1 MNTNAA
7 RLTSTRTR
15 RAGRTAGA
23 VIAAVVGMGGLA
35 ACSDDSAGPEAGGV
49 SVEDLQG
56 VEDQVAG
63 LDERIGALEEGLG
76 ADVGADVGA
85 DAVDPLGADDDTEAF
100 FGDNESYVGQEV
112 TVSAEVSEMVTTTDI
127 GSSFRIAG
135 ESGDPIAV
143 ISASPPAEMDA
154 NDVVQ
159 VSGTVVQVQRDTFEE
174 DFGLAS
180 DDLFE
185 DADAFFEEEEGS
197 IAISADRIEVL
208 QEQGQ
213 ND

>member
-7 RLTSTRTR
+7 RISTIGTR
-15 RAGRTAGA
+15 KAGRTATVLA
-23 VIAAVVGMGGLA
+23 AAVLGMGGLA

-49 SVEDLQG
+49 TADDLQS

-63 LDERIGALEEGLG
+63 LDERVGALEDGLG
-76 ADVGADVGA
+76 AEDT
-85 DAVDPLGADDDTEAF
+85 AVDPLAADDTDTL
-100 FGDNESYVGQEV
+100 FGDGESLIGQEA
-112 TVSAEVSEMVTTTDI
+112 TVSAEVSEMITTTDV
-127 GSSFRIAG
+127 GSAFRIAG

-143 ISASPPAEMDA
+143 VSASPPIEMDA

-159 VSGTVVQVQRDTFEE
+159 VSGMVVQVQRDTFEE
-174 DFGLAS
+174 DFGIAA
-180 DDLFE
+180 DELFE
-185 DADAFFEEEEGS
+185 DADGWFEEEEGS
-197 IAISADRIEVL
+197 LAISADRIEVL

>member
-1 MNTNAA
+1 MSTNAA
-7 RLTSTRTR
+7 RITATGKR

-49 SVEDLQG
+49 TVEDLQG

-63 LDERIGALEEGLG
+63 LDERVGTLEEGGLG
-76 ADVGADVGA
+76 G
-85 DAVDPLGADDDTEAF
+85 AVDPVDPVDAEDDTEAF
-100 FGDNESYVGQEV
+100 FGDNESYIGQEV
-112 TVSAEVSEMVTTTDI
+112 TVSAEVSELITTTDV
-127 GSSFRIAG
+127 GSAFRIAG

-143 ISASPPAEMDA
+143 VMASPPAELDA

-159 VSGTVVQVQRDTFEE
+159 VSGTVVQVQRDTFDQ
-174 DFGLAS
+174 DFGIAA
-180 DDLFE
+180 DELFE
-185 DADAFFEEEEGS
+185 DADGFFEEEEGS
-197 IAISADRIEVL
+197 VAIAADRIEVL

>member
-7 RLTSTRTR
+7 RLTSTPKR

-49 SVEDLQG
+49 SAEDLQG
-56 VEDQVAG
+56 VEDQIAG
-63 LDERIGALEEGLG
+63 LDERVGVLEEGG
-76 ADVGADVGA
+76 VEGTDVGVA
-85 DAVDPLGADDDTEAF
+85 PLGAEDDTEAF
-100 FGDNESYVGQEV
+100 FGDNESFVGQEV
-112 TVSAEVSEMVTTTDI
+112 TVSAEISEMVTTTDI

-135 ESGDPIAV
+135 ESGDPIPV
-143 ISASPPAEMDA
+143 VSASPMAEMDA

-174 DFGLAS
+174 DFGVAA
-180 DDLFE
+180 DELFE

-197 IAISADRIEVL
+197 IAIAADRIEVL

>member
-7 RLTSTRTR
+7 RMTSVRNR

-23 VIAAVVGMGGLA
+23 VIAAVVGLGGLA

-49 SVEDLQG
+49 TAEDLQQ
-56 VEDQVAG
+56 VEDDLAG
-63 LDERIGALEEGLG
+63 LDERVGVLEEGIG
-76 ADVGADVGA
+76 TDA
-85 DAVDPLGADDDTEAF
+85 AVDPLGADDDTAAF
-100 FGDNESYVGQEV
+100 YDDTESYIGQEV
-112 TVSAEVSEMVTTTDI
+112 TVSAEVSEMVTTTDV

-143 ISASPPAEMDA
+143 VMASQPMELDA

-159 VSGTVVQVQRDTFEE
+159 VSGTVVQVQRDTFEQ
-174 DFGLAS
+174 DFGVAA
-180 DDLFE
+180 DELFE
-185 DADAFFEEEEGS
+185 DADAWFEVEEGS
-197 IAISADRIEVL
+197 VAISADRIEVL